1 MTAPEGSRKR
11 IGLYGGTFDPV
22 HIGHLVTGLSVRH
35 ALALDEVRF
44 VVANEPWQK
53 ADRDLTSA
61 RLRHAMVAASVAGVE
76 GAQASDIEL
85 ELGGNSYTAKT
96 LAALAEREPGA
107 TFWLIVGGDQAA
119 NLDTWREVEVI
130 QRLATLVIVDRPG
143 SVGCEAPEGFRVE
156 RVDVP
161 LLEVSSSL
169 VRERVASG
177 APIRWLVPD
186 QVLPVIEQHRLYRS
200 GP

>member
-61 RLRHAMVAASVAGVE
+61 RLRYEMVAASVADVE
-76 GAQASDIEL
+76 GAEASDIEL
-85 ELGGNSYTAKT
+85 DLGGTSYTART

-107 TFWLIVGGDQAA
+107 SFWLIVGGDQAA
-119 NLDTWREVEVI
+119 NLDTWREVDEI
-130 QRLATLVIVDRPG
+130 KRLATLVVVDRPG
-143 SVGCEAPEGFRVE
+143 SVGCEPPEGFRFE

-169 VRERVASG
+169 VRSRVAEG
-177 APIRWLVPD
+177 GPIRWLVPD
-186 QVLPVIEQHRLYRS
+186 QVLPVIDQHRLYRS
-200 GP
+200 SP

>member
-1 MTAPEGSRKR
+1 MTAPDGSRKR

-35 ALALDEVRF
+35 ALSLDEVRF

-61 RLRHAMVAASVAGVE
+61 RLRLEMVAAAVDGVAGAE
-76 GAQASDIEL
+76 ASDIEL
-85 ELGGNSYTAKT
+85 ELGGTSYTAKT
-96 LAALAEREPGA
+96 LAALAEREPRA
-107 TFWLIVGGDQAA
+107 SFWLIVGGDQAA
-119 NLDTWREVEVI
+119 NLDTWREIDEI
-130 QRLATLVIVDRPG
+130 KRLATLVVVDRPG
-143 SVGCEAPEGFRVE
+143 SVGCEPPEGFRFE

-169 VRERVASG
+169 VRERVADG
-177 APIRWLVPD
+177 APITWLVPD
-186 QVLPVIEQHRLYRS
+186 AVLPLIEEHRLYRS
-200 GP
+200 AS

>member
-11 IGLYGGTFDPV
+11 IGLYGGTFDPI

-35 ALALDEVRF
+35 ALGLDEVRF
-44 VVANEPWQK
+44 VVANQPWQK

-61 RLRHAMVAASVAGVE
+61 ELRLEMVAASVAGVE
-76 GAQASDIEL
+76 GAVVSDIEI
-85 ELGGNSYTAKT
+85 ELGGMSYTART

-107 TFWLIVGGDQAA
+107 SFWLIVGGDQAA
-119 NLDTWREVEVI
+119 NLDTWKEVEEI
-130 QRLATLVIVDRPG
+130 KRLATLVVVDRPG
-143 SVGCEAPEGFRVE
+143 SVGCEPPEGFRFE

-169 VRERVASG
+169 VRSRVAEG

-186 QVLPVIEQHRLYRS
+186 QVLPVIDHHRLYRS
-200 GP
+200 SP